1 MGKPRK
7 VFVSVLGTGFYEVC
21 RYEGSKPT
29 RFIQQ
34 ATLEWLKAE
43 EWTENDRILIF
54 TTEASKKTEL
64 EFQRQKSLNLTECP
78 KWSMWGLSVCL
89 TI

>member
-54 TTEASKKTEL
+54 TTEASKNRIGISTAKE
-64 EFQRQKSLNLTECP
+64 LNLTECP
-78 KWSMWGLSVCL
+78 KWSMWGLSACL

>member
-7 VFVSVLGTGFYEVC
+7 VFVSVLGTGFYEEC

-43 EWTENDRILIF
+43 GMDR
-54 TTEASKKTEL
+54 K
-64 EFQRQKSLNLTECP
+64 
-78 KWSMWGLSVCL
+78 
-89 TI
+89 